1 MVFESIPGG
10 AEVEALR
17 ADGEGAAAGGADQEE
32 PGGEAE
38 EAVTNPSAASVKT
51 RGVMMPALDPD
62 SESDFQHVG

>member
-38 EAVTNPSAASVKT
+38 EAVTHRVRLPSKL
-51 RGVMMPALDPD
+51 GVL
-62 SESDFQHVG
+62 